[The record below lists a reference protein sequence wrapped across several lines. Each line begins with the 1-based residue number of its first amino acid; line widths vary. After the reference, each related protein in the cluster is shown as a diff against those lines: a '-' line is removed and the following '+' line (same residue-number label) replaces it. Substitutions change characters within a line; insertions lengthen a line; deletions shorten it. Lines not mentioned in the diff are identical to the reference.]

1 MFLNVI
7 DGEIEAKWRSLT
19 LHKLCHIL
27 LSPSTIPIHP
37 VALCNLRGTNLH
49 EDQVMEMQL
58 NFRSLIYMPLVQ
70 QRKLVIMRSLSIW
83 AQSYCLILL
92 ILSVAL
98 LNITGKYIEKL
109 QGKKIVIQRDWHT
122 LMKDQAQNLKSREK
136 YIEVRNQTY
145 KEN

>member
-27 LSPSTIPIHP
+27 LSASTIPIHP
-37 VALCNLRGTNLH
+37 VALCNLRGTNLD

-70 QRKLVIMRSLSIW
+70 HRKLVIMRSLSIW
-83 AQSYCLILL
+83 AQSYCLILV
-92 ILSVAL
+92 LSVAL

-122 LMKDQAQNLKSREK
+122 LMKDQAQSLKSREK